1 MNSQCLKLNRAH
13 SIPFNSSNVG
23 NFFLELNSKGLHQ
36 SSGKEKESCCLLFPS
51 STKRE
56 IRQFHVVVVQRRQR
70 NVQKS
75 VMHVQSCCFANLNL
89 LLFRRSHCRRRR
101 RRRRRRRCLSSLP
114 VRKCVQFSNW
124 CSAWLNH
131 LPLAQHVLGGAT
143 FNLSTVSDRTYIYL
157 TEKTQ
162 KIIVKQTHLLL
173 CMKGLTLV
181 AVFY

>member
-1 MNSQCLKLNRAH
+1 MLT
-13 SIPFNSSNVG
+13 
-23 NFFLELNSKGLHQ
+23 NFFLELKSKGLHQ
-36 SSGKEKESCCLLFPS
+36 SSGKEKESCCLVFPS

-89 LLFRRSHCRRRR
+89 LPFRRSHCRRRR
-101 RRRRRRRCLSSLP
+101 RYLSSLP
-114 VRKCVQFSNW
+114 VRKRVEFYNW

-131 LPLAQHVLGGAT
+131 LPLAKHVLGGAT
-143 FNLSTVSDRTYIYL
+143 HNLSTVSDRTYIRR
-157 TEKTQ
+157 KKR